1 MWSTLATTAPA
12 KLPAYVIVNVDTGP
26 GTVDDSNYAAA
37 ITDAKAAGWTMLG
50 YVDTAWATASISSV
64 ELQVDEWRSLYGVD
78 DVFFDQVTGAIANL
92 SYYETLTSY
101 VHSLG
106 GIDIL
111 NPGDP
116 PASAYL
122 STSVGDGIVVME
134 DTLAAF
140 QSSPPPDYSAATVQ
154 IGYIITSGPSQAD
167 LLSTLQ
173 AIKARGGGMVYVT
186 DQGDSYSGL
195 PSYFAAENADL

>member
-1 MWSTLATTAPA
+1 MWSTLATTTPA

-26 GTVDDSNYAAA
+26 GTTADPNYVAA
-37 ITDAKAAGWTMLG
+37 ITDAETAGWTMLG
-50 YVDTAWATASISSV
+50 YVDTAWATASISAV

-78 DVFFDQVTGAIANL
+78 DVFFDEVTGATANL

-111 NPGDP
+111 NPGDA
-116 PASAYL
+116 PAPAYL

-140 QSSPPPDYSAATVQ
+140 QSDPPPDYSSAKVQ
-154 IGYIITSGPSQAD
+154 IGYIISSGPTQAD
-167 LLSTLQ
+167 LLSTLK
-173 AIKARGGGMVYVT
+173 AIKALGGGMVYVT
-186 DQGDSYSGL
+186 DQGSYDDL